1 MAVLGTSFVLILVS
15 IIFLSITPSSTCHK
29 ITDTEIKHLC
39 SKTSNLGGCYKLLK
53 SDHRT
58 ANVDARGLAEVA
70 VDLASN
76 KANKIH
82 SQLNSFAKA
91 THDSRLRNIYNLCSK
106 NYNDVIRDLKVTKNN
121 LHSGAYRNMP
131 VQVKDAYEEIKN
143 CEKVFD
149 GASSDQANIK
159 KKNQDFEF
167 LLSIVKV
174 TSDNLEKK

>member
-1 MAVLGTSFVLILVS
+1 MAVFHTSSVLILMS
-15 IIFLSITPSSTCHK
+15 IIFMSITASSIGHK
-29 ITDTEIKHLC
+29 IKDTEIKHLC

-58 ANVDARGLAEVA
+58 ANVDARGLAEVS

-91 THDSRLRNIYNLCSK
+91 THDSRLRNKYDLFTK
-106 NYNDVIRDLKVTKNN
+106 NYNDVIRDLEVAKNN

-131 VQVKDAYEEIKN
+131 VQVKDASEEIKN

-149 GASSDQANIK
+149 GASSDHAHIK

-174 TSDNLEKK
+174 MLDNLNKK